1 MSEGFREKTKYSV
14 EKPPPSIS
22 VASERVIRIEVILNE
37 IGIAQRVKN
46 PESFGSHEEFR
57 EWHWK
62 SSAAAGHFSKERDF
76 LIDWIKIAE
85 QVNRGRLNQ
94 ARRDALELRV
104 KESVSDNNYQVVYNG
119 GNHPEGIHEAWCRI
133 FHLSFIQNNYAKVV
147 NDTRDEGYRLSVSSH
162 LIDRMLEPLLAKL
175 RKVRAEIKFLQE
187 FVKRPE
193 PKVVTP
199 ESPGTKNSPA
209 SEVKRLREQVIKLT
223 YPEMI
228 CFLVKNGSFNLED
241 EEDRQLFEK
250 IQELVAAI
258 EARDRV

>member
-1 MSEGFREKTKYSV
+1 MSEGFREKTKYGV
-14 EKPPPSIS
+14 EKPPLSIS
-22 VASERVIRIEVILNE
+22 VASERIIRIDVILNE
-37 IGIAQRVKN
+37 IGTAQRLKTAK
-46 PESFGSHEEFR
+46 SFRSEDEFII
-57 EWHWK
+57 WHRK
-62 SSAAAGHFSKERDF
+62 STDAAGHFSRERDF
-76 LIDWIKIAE
+76 LIDWIKITE

-104 KESVSDNNYQVVYNG
+104 KESVSDSSYQVVYNG
-119 GNHPEGIHEAWCRI
+119 GSPPEGIHEAWCRI
-133 FHLSFIQNNYAKVV
+133 FYLSFIENNYAKVV
-147 NDTRDEGYRLSVSSH
+147 NGTRDEGFRLSVSSH

-193 PKVVTP
+193 PKVASS
-199 ESPGTKNSPA
+199 ESSGADTSPA

-223 YPEMI
+223 YPEII
-228 CFLVKNGSFNLED
+228 CFLVKNGLFTLED